1 MSAVTPNAED
11 PGATDFGAGIWQW
24 VRPRL
29 PWLVS
34 LLFLEMVSGKVVD
47 YFQADF
53 SPATLA
59 VLAVFITTMA
69 GETGNAATQALAVV
83 VRSLATGEVTS
94 KDILQVGWRETRVGL
109 TAGAACGVVLAGLA
123 YVMKGD
129 WHLSVV
135 VGLAISAVGLF
146 QMAHFNLEV
155 DFRTAMM
162 ARVVQSAGL
171 AFLFV
176 PINTMAFAFVPKPR
190 TNYATGLIN
199 LARNIGGSAGIAVVT
214 TVLARRSQFHQQTL
228 VGHMTPL
235 DPAYQQALE
244 GARQMLMTQGASAA
258 DALAQAQGLLY
269 GMMQRQ
275 AAMKAFIDNFWMMGM
290 IFLAMIPLMFFMRRT
305 APGKGAGDAAA
316 H

>member
-1 MSAVTPNAED
+1 MFMLGFVLYGSTMLLPVFLQTLLGYTALLSGLVLS
-11 PGATDFGAGIWQW
+11 PGGF
-24 VRPRL
+24 
-29 PWLVS
+29 
-34 LLFLEMVSGKVVD
+34 
-47 YFQADF
+47 
-53 SPATLA
+53 
-59 VLAVFITTMA
+59 
-69 GETGNAATQALAVV
+69 AVV
-83 VRSLATGEVTS
+83 L
-94 KDILQVGWRETRVGL
+94 LLPLVGQLLRKVEARWL
-109 TAGAACGVVLAGLA
+109 
-123 YVMKGD
+123 
-129 WHLSVV
+129 VV
-135 VGLAISAVGLF
+135 VGLTISSIGLF
-146 QMAHFNLEV
+146 HMANFNLEV

-176 PINTMAFAFVPKPR
+176 PINTMAFAFIPKQR

-199 LARNIGGSAGIAVVT
+199 LARNIGGSVGIAVVT

-228 VGHMTPL
+228 VGHMMPL

-275 AAMKAFIDNFWMMGM
+275 AAMKAFIDAFWMMGM